1 MPKTQ
6 KLAKTSLYVDL
17 RAIAEG
23 SMDHQHGRFEV
34 QGLGRPQAGI
44 GAGEAQCL
52 GSATPDEG
60 VSVGAGLPPS
70 VVRDLDCNCGGLGHL
85 LAPRPAGGVDVHAAR
100 VLVPKPASC
109 QEFDFVGPGSRGLRN
124 HVCSGVSA
132 VPKLRPHLVGPSGAR
147 VPREAAQADVDVAL
161 PRRAGV

>member
-1 MPKTQ
+1 MPKTR

-44 GAGEAQCL
+44 GAGEAQQPDTQ
-52 GSATPDEG
+52 TPDEG
-60 VSVGAGLPPS
+60 VSVGAGDQAS
-70 VVRDLDCNCGGLGHL
+70 VVRDLDRDLGGSGLL
-85 LAPRPAGGVDVHAAR
+85 LAPRPAGGVDIHAAR
-100 VLVPKPASC
+100 VLVPKPESC
-109 QEFDFVGPGSRGLRN
+109 EEVDLVGPGSRGLRN
-124 HVCSGVSA
+124 HVRGGVPDVS
-132 VPKLRPHLVGPSGAR
+132 KLRPHLVGPGGAR
-147 VPREAAQADVDVAL
+147 IPREATQADVDVAL